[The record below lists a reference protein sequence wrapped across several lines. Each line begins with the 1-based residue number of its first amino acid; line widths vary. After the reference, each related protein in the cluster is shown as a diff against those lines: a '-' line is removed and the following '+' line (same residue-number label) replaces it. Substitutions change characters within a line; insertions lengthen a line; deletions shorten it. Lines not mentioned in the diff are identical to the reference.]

1 MKIQSS
7 PLIHIF
13 QLNIMAFHHSFR
25 LLPVFILFAYA
36 AAAQSVNSED
46 EATAVQLAKK
56 YKDEAVACTN
66 SYQLF
71 TFDKGKNSLNDKVVT
86 VEEEAVTEFL
96 AIKKFGSL
104 LFPEYYNRFIQIK
117 MFDKSVKVG
126 SSYMWDRSRPF
137 DRSVTNDGIFF
148 DDSRVQYYPIRFSRK
163 GEMNRIKVKKEY
175 SDSKYLTRLFFHDRY
190 PVKEKTFE
198 FKVPNWLTVD
208 FKTMNFEGS
217 KIEKK
222 VLPKGDYTMYTFTMR
237 DIPALKQEPKS
248 IGIAFTEPH
257 LIIQIKSFENK
268 GEAIKGFDKVDDV
281 YNWNYRLYQMAANEP
296 DQLKAAVTKVLQG
309 KTNDT
314 EKIKAI
320 YYWVQDNIRYIAY
333 EDGYSG
339 YVPSSAQEVLTKKY
353 GDCKGMANLLTE
365 MLKLAGYDARFTWI
379 GTRDIP
385 YPQATPA
392 LCVNNHAIT
401 TLYYNAKEY
410 FLDATEK
417 YAPFGENA
425 YRIQG
430 KEAMI
435 ANKEKFEIKM
445 VPLTTG
451 EEHKI
456 QTRADFSL
464 ADNNL
469 TGKLKIVFTGN
480 ERTEFHQ
487 TYQQLP
493 VTSQQEFLE
502 NMLEFGNS
510 NISSKMTKTS
520 DLQNREIPVVI
531 EGESNLSNNV
541 SIIEGDYYV
550 NIDFFPKTLQSY
562 LPDEKR
568 TRGYDLNW
576 VTAFEDELSLTIPAN
591 KKFADIPE
599 KLEVSNDNYSFTGEY
614 VVTGNKIIL
623 KKKLLIKKSTIAKKD
638 FPAWAKFLESIK
650 GFSENYITV
659 TAK

>member
-1 MKIQSS
+1 MKIRSTCFTQ
-7 PLIHIF
+7 ITTMF
-13 QLNIMAFHHSFR
+13 FHQTFR
-25 LLPVFILFAYA
+25 LMPVVLLFTFTAS
-36 AAAQSVNSED
+36 AQPVNSED
-46 EATAVQLAKK
+46 EATAFQLAKK
-56 YKDEAVACTN
+56 YKDADIACIS

-71 TFDKGKNSLNDKVVT
+71 SFDKGKNALGDKVVT
-86 VEEEAVTEFL
+86 IEEEAAMEFL
-96 AIKKFGSL
+96 SIKKFGSMVY
-104 LFPEYYNRFIQIK
+104 PEYYNRFIQIK
-117 MFDKSVKVG
+117 TFDKAIKFG
-126 SSYMWDRSRPF
+126 SSYIWDRTRPY
-137 DRSVTNDGIFF
+137 DRSVTNDGVFF
-148 DDSRVQYYPIRFSRK
+148 DDSRVQYYPIRFSQK
-163 GEMNRIKVKKEY
+163 GQMNRIKVKKEY
-175 SDSKYLTRLFFHDRY
+175 SDSKYLTRLFFHEQY

-198 FKVPNWLTVD
+198 FKVPKWLTVD
-208 FKTMNFEGS
+208 FKPVNFEGN

-222 VLPKGDYTMYTFTMR
+222 VVPKGDYIFYTFIMR

-248 IGIAFTEPH
+248 IGMAFTEPH
-257 LIIQIKSFENK
+257 LIIQIKSFDNK
-268 GEAIKGFDKVDDV
+268 GEVIKGFDKVDDV
-281 YNWNYRLYQMAANEP
+281 YNWNYRLYKMASNEP
-296 DQLKAAVTKVLQG
+296 EQLKATLAKITAG
-309 KTNDT
+309 KNNDT

-339 YVPSSAQEVLTKKY
+339 YIPFPAQEVLTKKY

-365 MLKLAGYDARFTWI
+365 MLLLSGYDARFTWI

-401 TLYYNAKEY
+401 TLYYGGKEY

-451 EEHKI
+451 EEHMI
-456 QTRADFSL
+456 QTKADFSL
-464 ADNNL
+464 VDNNL

-480 ERTEFHQ
+480 ERTDFHQ
-487 TYQQLP
+487 TYQDLP

-510 NISSKMTKTS
+510 NITSKTTKTS
-520 DLQNREIPVVI
+520 DLKNRDLPVVI

-576 VTAFEDELSLTIPAN
+576 VTAFEDELSLTIPVS

-599 KLEVSNDNYSFTGEY
+599 KLQVANDNYSFTGEY
-614 VVTGNKIIL
+614 IVTGNKIVL
-623 KKKLLIKKSTIAKKD
+623 KKKLLIKKSTISKKD
-638 FPAWAKFLESIK
+638 FTDWVKFLESIK
-650 GFSENYITV
+650 SFSENYITV